1 FIGATSGTL
10 FADLFG
16 LSRETF
22 AALGFTAV
30 LAGATNTPI
39 ASSIMAIE
47 IFGKEI
53 APYPSLACIVSFLVT
68 GYRSVYP
75 SQILSTVKSGLLKT
89 KMGQDI
95 EDVCPEIEEDK
106 VHETLI
112 GDTEDFANNLKDKLS
127 KISAMRY
134 RRK

>member
-1 FIGATSGTL
+1 
-10 FADLFG
+10 
-16 LSRETF
+16 
-22 AALGFTAV
+22 
-30 LAGATNTPI
+30 
-39 ASSIMAIE
+39 
-47 IFGKEI
+47 
-53 APYPSLACIVSFLVT
+53 
-68 GYRSVYP
+68 
-75 SQILSTVKSGLLKT
+75 
-89 KMGQDI
+89 MGQDI